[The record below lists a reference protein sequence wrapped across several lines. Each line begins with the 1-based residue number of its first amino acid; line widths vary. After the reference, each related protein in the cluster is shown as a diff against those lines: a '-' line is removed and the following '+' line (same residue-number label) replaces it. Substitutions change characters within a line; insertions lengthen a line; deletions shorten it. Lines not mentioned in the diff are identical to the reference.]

1 MRTIVLSLTLMAAAV
16 ADDDKG
22 PTADP
27 KGTPLELSITG
38 KKTAYPLGAVP
49 SAEELKKL
57 ADADARLPKPPAVE
71 LKAVVK
77 NTGDKPVRLWSKGD
91 PVVLTLE
98 LKGDGAVNLE
108 PKLAFTREFRAPETV
123 EVAPGKTVEIPVKS
137 LTSGFRG
144 QSKYSYWTKPG
155 EYELVATLKTGVNP
169 IPQGAKEQDGFGL
182 VKLTSAP
189 FKVTVEKK

>member
-1 MRTIVLSLTLMAAAV
+1 MRTIVLALTLMAAA
-16 ADDDKG
+16 DDKG

-27 KGTPLELSITG
+27 KGTPLELSIVG
-38 KKTAYPLGAVP
+38 KKTTYPLGTVP

-77 NTGDKPVRLWSKGD
+77 NTGERPVRLWTKGD
-91 PVVLTLE
+91 AVVLELE
-98 LKGDGAVNLE
+98 LKGEGAINVE
-108 PKLAFTREFRAPETV
+108 PKLAFTTEFRAPETV

-144 QSKYSYWTKPG
+144 LSKYSYWTKPG
-155 EYELVATLKTGVNP
+155 EYELIATLKTGVDP

-189 FKVTVEKK
+189 FKVKVEKK

>member
-1 MRTIVLSLTLMAAAV
+1 MRTIVLTLTLMTTPV

-27 KGTPLELSITG
+27 KGTPLELSIAG
-38 KKTAYPLGAVP
+38 KKSTYPLGAVP
-49 SAEELKKL
+49 SAAELKKL

-98 LKGDGAVNLE
+98 LKGEGAVNLE
-108 PKLAFTREFRAPETV
+108 QQGAMTLEFRTPEGV
-123 EVAPGKTVEIPVKS
+123 EVEPGKTIEIPIKS
-137 LTSGFRG
+137 LSSGFRG
-144 QSKYSYWTKPG
+144 QTKVSYWTKPG
-155 EYELVATLKTGVNP
+155 EYELVATLKTGMQP
-169 IPQGAKEQDGFGL
+169 APKGAKDQDGFGL

>member
-1 MRTIVLSLTLMAAAV
+1 MRTIVLTLTLMAAAA

-38 KKTAYPLGAVP
+38 EKTTYPLGAVP
-49 SAEELKKL
+49 PVGELKKL
-57 ADADARLPKPPAVE
+57 ADADARLPKPPEVE

-108 PKLAFTREFRAPETV
+108 PKLVFTLELRAPEAV
-123 EVAPGKTVEIPVKS
+123 EVPPGKTVEIPVK
-137 LTSGFRG
+137 
-144 QSKYSYWTKPG
+144 
-155 EYELVATLKTGVNP
+155 
-169 IPQGAKEQDGFGL
+169 
-182 VKLTSAP
+182 
-189 FKVTVEKK
+189 